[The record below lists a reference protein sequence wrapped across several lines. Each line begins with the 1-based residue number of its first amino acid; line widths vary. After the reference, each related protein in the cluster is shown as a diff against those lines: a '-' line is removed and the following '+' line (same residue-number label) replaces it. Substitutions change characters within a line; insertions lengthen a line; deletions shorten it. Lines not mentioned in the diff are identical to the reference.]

1 MFVSG
6 KVHLA
11 YSDIRE
17 AGFDL
22 KAATLISSSRAAKI
36 VGESNSE

>member
-22 KAATLISSSRAAKI
+22 KAATLILLEQGSKDRWRI
-36 VGESNSE
+36 EF